1 MAEKQIIISIGR
13 EYGSGGHE
21 IASRLAEKFNLNL
34 YDSNLLQ
41 EVANEHG
48 MNAENLTP
56 YDELQKSPVISR
68 TVRGF
73 SNSNEKNV
81 AEMQFN
87 FLKKKA
93 KDGESFV
100 VVGRC
105 SEEVLKGFDCLIAIF
120 IIADADK
127 KAERIQKIHG
137 VDKAKAQ
144 DMIKKQDKK
153 RKAYHDAH
161 CEGKWGDSKN
171 YDLSINSSRLGIDGT
186 LEMLVN
192 YVNARKELL

>member
-105 SEEVLKGFDCLIAIF
+105 AEEVLKEFSCCDFYNC
-120 IIADADK
+120 
-127 KAERIQKIHG
+127 RHRQKG
-137 VDKAKAQ
+137 
-144 DMIKKQDKK
+144 
-153 RKAYHDAH
+153 RAYPKDTRRRQ
-161 CEGKWGDSKN
+161 GK
-171 YDLSINSSRLGIDGT
+171 SSRYD
-186 LEMLVN
+186 
-192 YVNARKELL
+192 

>member
-21 IASRLAEKFNLNL
+21 IADKLAQRLNLNL

-93 KDGESFV
+93 KDGKSFV

-105 SEEVLKGFDCLIAIF
+105 AEEVLKEFSCLIAVF

-192 YVNARKELL
+192 YGNARKELL